1 MNYFEKHPSTLGKK
15 EALKI
20 IHNFNKVEQVL
31 IQYEMLYMD
40 AWSQNIEAIKSGDGL
55 FGI

>member
-15 EALKI
+15 ESAKI

-31 IQYEMLYMD
+31 IQYEMLYID
-40 AWSQNIEAIKSGDGL
+40 AWAQNIETVKSGRT
-55 FGI
+55 